1 MAGLSTEATIRMIDS
16 GALRNSPITRDNI
29 KAAQYIW
36 GTSAAFLMGKT
47 TRRQPGAVDINI
59 ETITPI
65 PPDILNNHGNVVI
78 SMEVMKVNTHN
89 I

>member
-1 MAGLSTEATIRMIDS
+1 
-16 GALRNSPITRDNI
+16 
-29 KAAQYIW
+29 
-36 GTSAAFLMGKT
+36 MGKT
-47 TRRQPGAVDINI
+47 TRRQPGAVEINI

>member
-1 MAGLSTEATIRMIDS
+1 
-16 GALRNSPITRDNI
+16 
-29 KAAQYIW
+29 
-36 GTSAAFLMGKT
+36 MGNERSLLDGKDHKET
-47 TRRQPGAVDINI
+47 ARGRRVNI

-65 PPDILNNHGNVVI
+65 PPDIFNNHGNLVI